1 MARTRS
7 NRSTSKSKSKSK
19 STVMEMR
26 SSDEVG
32 NMNSLIQQGP
42 ITIILV
48 FSHTCPHCISY
59 MPLWKKL
66 CNTPNRNAN
75 MISMEAS
82 TYQNTPL
89 AEKKQ
94 VTGVPSVLRVDEQGQ
109 ITEIMDPRNM
119 KTMTETITSEI
130 TERKNPL
137 RPVLGTVQAGGA
149 TPWLAFLKAR
159 KSKSRKTQKRNRR
172 KD

>member
-1 MARTRS
+1 
-7 NRSTSKSKSKSK
+7 
-19 STVMEMR
+19 MEMR
-26 SSDEVG
+26 SSDEIG

-137 RPVLGTVQAGGA
+137 RPVLGTVQSEPVQQGGA

-159 KSKSRKTQKRNRR
+159 KARRSTSKSKKTQKRNRR
-172 KD
+172 KN

>member
-1 MARTRS
+1 
-7 NRSTSKSKSKSK
+7 
-19 STVMEMR
+19 MEMR
-26 SSDEVG
+26 SSDEIG
-32 NMNSLIQQGP
+32 NMNSLIQKGP

-59 MPLWKKL
+59 MPIWEKL

-94 VTGVPSVLRVDEQGQ
+94 VTGVPSVLRVDDQGQ

-119 KTMTETITSEI
+119 ETMTETITNV

-137 RPVLGTVQAGGA
+137 KPLPGTVQEGGA
-149 TPWLAFLKAR
+149 TPWLAFLKAK
-159 KSKSRKTQKRNRR
+159 KSKSRSRSRSKKTQKRNRS
-172 KD
+172 KDKNVHSF

>member
-1 MARTRS
+1 
-7 NRSTSKSKSKSK
+7 
-19 STVMEMR
+19 MEMR
-26 SSDEVG
+26 SPDEVG

-59 MPLWKKL
+59 MPIWEKL

-94 VTGVPSVLRVDEQGQ
+94 VTGVPSVLRVDDQGQ

-119 KTMTETITSEI
+119 ETMTETITNV

-137 RPVLGTVQAGGA
+137 KPLPGTVQEGGA
-149 TPWLAFLKAR
+149 TPWLAFLKAK
-159 KSKSRKTQKRNRR
+159 KSKSRSRSRSKKTQKRNRS
-172 KD
+172 KDKNVHSF

>member
-1 MARTRS
+1 
-7 NRSTSKSKSKSK
+7 
-19 STVMEMR
+19 MEMR
-26 SSDEVG
+26 SSDEIG
-32 NMNSLIQQGP
+32 NMNSLIQKGP

-48 FSHTCPHCISY
+48 FSYTCPHCISY

-119 KTMTETITSEI
+119 KTMTDTITESGI

-137 RPVLGTVQAGGA
+137 RPVLGTVQQGGA
-149 TPWLAFLKAR
+149 TPWMAFLKAR
-159 KSKSRKTQKRNRR
+159 KTRVRKTQKRNRR
-172 KD
+172 KN

>member
-1 MARTRS
+1 MVRKTSKRSRTRS
-7 NRSTSKSKSKSK
+7 S
-19 STVMEMR
+19 VMEMR
-26 SSDEVG
+26 SPDEIG

-59 MPLWKKL
+59 MPIWEKL

-94 VTGVPSVLRVDEQGQ
+94 VTGVPSVLRVDDQGQ

-119 KTMTETITSEI
+119 ETMTETITNV

-137 RPVLGTVQAGGA
+137 KPLPGTVQEGGA
-149 TPWLAFLKAR
+149 TPWLAFLKAKSR
-159 KSKSRKTQKRNRR
+159 SKSKRTRKTQKRNRR
-172 KD
+172 KDKNV